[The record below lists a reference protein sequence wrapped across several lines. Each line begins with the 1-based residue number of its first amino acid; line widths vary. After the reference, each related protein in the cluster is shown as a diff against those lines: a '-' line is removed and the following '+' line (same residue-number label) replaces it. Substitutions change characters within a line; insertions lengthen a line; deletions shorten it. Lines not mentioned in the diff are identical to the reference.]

1 MKPLIR
7 TFITNPVLVHMIT
20 IGVIVFGT
28 FSFLTMP
35 RELNPNLNFYWM
47 IVEVWYPGVSPEE
60 IEKLITKPIED
71 EISDVDNINTI
82 TSSSAEGRSIIS
94 IQFEQDIS
102 EREFKQSAQSLRT
115 EIEKVY
121 LPEDAEDPIVI
132 ELDSSDL
139 ESMLDVV
146 VSGDL
151 PEIKIKQ
158 IAEDLQEMIREI
170 EKTYFRDENLVSS
183 IFLKSW
189 RIFTLIQKLFNPKNT
204 KLRIVQIM
212 HYFRTWLAPRLKK

>member
-71 EISDVDNINTI
+71 EI
-82 TSSSAEGRSIIS
+82 
-94 IQFEQDIS
+94 FL
-102 EREFKQSAQSLRT
+102 F
-115 EIEKVY
+115 
-121 LPEDAEDPIVI
+121 
-132 ELDSSDL
+132 
-139 ESMLDVV
+139 
-146 VSGDL
+146 
-151 PEIKIKQ
+151 
-158 IAEDLQEMIREI
+158 
-170 EKTYFRDENLVSS
+170 NLVTIEEIS
-183 IFLKSW
+183 LKS
-189 RIFTLIQKLFNPKNT
+189 FK
-204 KLRIVQIM
+204 
-212 HYFRTWLAPRLKK
+212 YA

>member
-170 EKTYFRDENLVSS
+170 ENVADAQTK
-183 IFLKSW
+183 FLM
-189 RIFTLIQKLFNPKNT
+189 IVATL
-204 KLRIVQIM
+204 
-212 HYFRTWLAPRLKK
+212 

>member
-1 MKPLIR
+1 MGVALRLLDKINMKSLIH
-7 TFITNPVLVHMIT
+7 TFIKNPVLVHMIT

-28 FSFLTMP
+28 FSFLSMP

-47 IVEVWYPGVSPEE
+47 VVEVWYPGVSPEE
-60 IEKLITKPIED
+60 IEKLVTKPIED
-71 EISDVDNINTI
+71 EISDVKNIKTL

-94 IQFEQDIS
+94 IQFEQDIN

-115 EIEKVY
+115 EIEKVS
-121 LPEDAEDPIVI
+121 LPDDAEDPSIT

-139 ESMLDVV
+139 ASMLDVV

-151 PEIKIKQ
+151 PELKLKQ

-170 EKTYFRDENLVSS
+170 EHVADVSM
-183 IFLKSW
+183 W
-189 RIFTLIQKLFNPKNT
+189 GDRQ
-204 KLRIVQIM
+204 RQI
-212 HYFRTWLAPRLKK
+212 RVAVDP

>member
-35 RELNPNLNFYWM
+35 RELNPKLNFYWM

-82 TSSSAEGRSIIS
+82 TS
-94 IQFEQDIS
+94 
-102 EREFKQSAQSLRT
+102 
-115 EIEKVY
+115 VC
-121 LPEDAEDPIVI
+121 P
-132 ELDSSDL
+132 
-139 ESMLDVV
+139 
-146 VSGDL
+146 
-151 PEIKIKQ
+151 
-158 IAEDLQEMIREI
+158 
-170 EKTYFRDENLVSS
+170 
-183 IFLKSW
+183 
-189 RIFTLIQKLFNPKNT
+189 TL
-204 KLRIVQIM
+204 
-212 HYFRTWLAPRLKK
+212 HYCVHK